1 MEAMSTPLRFLIGL
15 VALCAVA
22 ACGEDEPA
30 APKTEVPETPAA
42 ALAWVREAEGL
53 QDDAELDRRLAKYPA
68 HKPKFERAP
77 ETQVVLTW
85 RMQGLLRNGK
95 AIEAYAS
102 YMLLWLHFKGEG
114 RTRRGRVLKADI
126 LREGFV
132 DAAVRI
138 ARTAIEGPAPDRAQ
152 ALAAAGA
159 AGLALSDESEELQ
172 AGIAAARRWVKLR
185 QLDTALVPL
194 ANHEGPRVV
203 ALVDDFALGE
213 AILPSVLGRW
223 QRDLSP
229 MGLRV
234 SVVPFL
240 TGTVRVGIR
249 RLRAQDARA
258 ELDSIRNRLIARRV
272 MVEKAAATDLHDK
285 LGLEAGRCALFVIDR
300 KGKIVARISGPTLDP
315 RQLETVVQKVASR

>member
-1 MEAMSTPLRFLIGL
+1 MSTPLRFLIGL
-15 VALCAVA
+15 AALCALG

-30 APKTEVPETPAA
+30 APKSEVPETPTA
-42 ALAWVREAEGL
+42 ALAWVRQAEELG
-53 QDDAELDRRLAKYPA
+53 DPAELTRRLRQYPNT
-68 HKPKFERAP
+68 KPKFERAQ

-85 RMQGLLRNGK
+85 RMQRAL
-95 AIEAYAS
+95 EAGEAMTGYVS
-102 YMLLWLHFKGEG
+102 FTSLWRHFKGEG
-114 RTRRGRVLKADI
+114 RTPRGRVLKADI

-138 ARTAIEGPAPDRAQ
+138 ARTAIEGPTPDRAQ
-152 ALAAAGA
+152 AVAAAGTAGMALEDA
-159 AGLALSDESEELQ
+159 AGEAE
-172 AGIAAARRWVKLR
+172 AGITAARRWIDLR
-185 QLDTALVPL
+185 ELDEPLVSL
-194 ANHEGPRVV
+194 ASHDGPRIV

-223 QRDLSP
+223 QRDLGP

-249 RLRAQDARA
+249 RLQAQDAKA
-258 ELDSIRNRLIARRV
+258 EVDSIRNRLIARKV
-272 MVEKAAATDLHDK
+272 KVEQPAADDLHAQ

-300 KGKIVARISGPTLDP
+300 KGKILARISGPTIDP
-315 RQLETVVQKVASR
+315 RKLETVVQRVASR